1 MAIPNPS
8 ASQPVSGLRG
18 WYLAARPHTL
28 PAAVAPVL
36 VGTALAVAARHFQP
50 LVFLATLICS
60 LLIQIGTNFAN
71 DYYDFRKGADTSERL
86 GPTRVTQ
93 SGIFTPRQVLLATG
107 YTFSLA
113 LVVGAY
119 LVWVGGVPIVVVGI
133 LSILCGLGYTG
144 GPYPLGYHGLG
155 DLFVFIF
162 FGLVAVTGTFYLQTG
177 MVSFHTLLASLPVG
191 LLCTNLLVVNNLRD
205 IDTDRAA
212 GKRTL
217 AVRIGRAATRQ
228 QYVLFQLISY
238 TVPLTLWQLGASW
251 DYTFWLPLITV
262 PKAVKLALYISRNQ
276 DRALNKALKG
286 AADLHMRFGLL
297 FALSLLK

>member
-1 MAIPNPS
+1 MNEPESS
-8 ASQPVSGLRG
+8 APEPISRLRG
-18 WYLAARPHTL
+18 WYLAARPATL
-28 PAAVAPVL
+28 PAAVVPVL
-36 VGTALAVAARHFQP
+36 VGTALALSARHFNP
-50 LVFLATLICS
+50 LVFLATMACS

-71 DYYDFRKGADTSERL
+71 DYYDFRKGADTGERL

-113 LVVGAY
+113 LFVGAY
-119 LVWVGGVPIVVVGI
+119 LVWVGGAPIVAVGL
-133 LSILCGLGYTG
+133 LSILCGIGYTG
-144 GPYPLGYHGLG
+144 GPFPLGYHGLG

-162 FGLVAVTGTFYLQTG
+162 FGLIAVAGTFYLQTG
-177 MVSFHTLLASLPVG
+177 TISAHAVLASIPVG
-191 LLCTNLLVVNNLRD
+191 LLCTNILVVNNLRD

-217 AVRIGRAATRQ
+217 AVRIGREATRK
-228 QYVLFQLISY
+228 QYMLFQLISY
-238 TVPLTLWQLGASW
+238 TIPFTLWQFGASW

-262 PKAVKLALYISRNQ
+262 PRAVRLSIYVFANR

-286 AADLHMRFGLL
+286 TAELHLRYGAL
-297 FALSLLK
+297 FALSLLR